1 MDVGVQMV
9 FQNWHDGLTD
19 EQMFLPRFDLGERA
33 DALGY
38 DAVWIVEHHFAD
50 YAMCPDDAVAL
61 AYLAGRTQQIRLGT
75 GAVILPWND
84 PLRVAEKI
92 VLLDT
97 IAGER
102 GHLRHGPRAGRIEY
116 NGFRYDMDEA
126 RERFDESAAMILAAL
141 ETGVIDGDGPF
152 YPQPR
157 VEIRP
162 QPPRSFRDRVYS
174 VAGSPDSGA
183 SAAQLGAG
191 LLVFLVS
198 GYDFHADAANRY
210 RALFEEHH
218 HRARAARGVHRVPL
232 RPRGRGGGRAH
243 GARVHRPLLR
253 VGDPALRL
261 RGRPLPRHQG
271 LRVLRGER
279 PGHPRPRHAAR
290 AGRLRRASAVGHAR
304 PGASRRSVEQQRELG
319 DMHLSVGVSYAGM
332 PFETVHANIE
342 LFAEKVLPAVHRL

>member
-19 EQMFLPRFDLGERA
+19 EQMIHAELDLGIRA
-33 DALGY
+33 DALGF
-38 DAVWIVEHHFAD
+38 DALWIVEHHFTD
-50 YAMCPDDAVAL
+50 YAMCPDNAVAL

-84 PLRVAEKI
+84 PLRVAEKMI
-92 VLLDT
+92 LLDT

-102 GHLRHGPRAGRIEY
+102 VVFGMGRGLARIEY
-116 NGFRYDMDEA
+116 EGFGCDMGEA
-126 RERFDESAAMILAAL
+126 RERFDESAAMILGAL
-141 ETGVIDGDGPF
+141 ETGVISGDGPF

-162 QPPRSFRDRVYS
+162 QPQRSFRDRVYS
-174 VAGSPDSGA
+174 VAGSPDSAA

-218 HRARAARGVHRVPL
+218 HRPAPPVVFTEFLFVHEDEEEAERMAREYI
-232 RPRGRGGGRAH
+232 GRYYVSVIQH
-243 GARVHRPLLR
+243 YDY
-253 VGDPALRL
+253 VGDHFRDTKGYGFYAESAQAILDL
-261 RGRPLPRHQG
+261 GMQHAQDG
-271 LRVLRGER
+271 YVER
-279 PGHPRPRHAAR
+279 QLWGTPDQVIEKVR
-290 AGRLRRASAVGHAR
+290 
-304 PGASRRSVEQQRELG
+304 EQQRELG

-332 PFETVHANIE
+332 PFETVHANME
-342 LFAEKVLPAVHRL
+342 LFAEKVLPAVRRL